1 MMFTRELREPIRRGR
16 ITCTIRIWA
25 RPHVK
30 VGGSYP
36 MDDGHVVVD
45 SIERIRLKDVTSE
58 LARQSGFPTV
68 KALLEVARHGSGRL
82 VFLIRFHYVRAG
94 GWE

>member
-36 MDDGHVVVD
+36 KDDGHVVVD
-45 SIERIRLKDVTSE
+45 SIERIRLKDITSE

-68 KALLEVARHGSGRL
+68 KALLEVARQGSGRL
-82 VFLIRFHYVRAG
+82 VFLIRLHYVRAG